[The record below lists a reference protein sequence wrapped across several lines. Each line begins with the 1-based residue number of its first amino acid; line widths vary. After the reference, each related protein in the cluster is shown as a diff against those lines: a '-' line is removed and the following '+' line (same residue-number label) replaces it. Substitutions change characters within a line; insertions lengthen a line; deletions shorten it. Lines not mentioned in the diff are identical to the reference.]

1 MSKTIEQKYRK
12 LSDIEHVLKR
22 SNMYIGSTVPHEGEE
37 FVLRGD
43 RFVKDRLTYIP
54 GFLKL
59 FDEII
64 SNSVDEHKRNPN
76 LNNIHVTINRD
87 KSIITIRDNGGIP
100 VVEHKEHKEWIPE
113 MIFSNLKAGSNFN
126 DDEERVGAGTN
137 GVGSTLTNIFST
149 KFRVVTADGKN
160 KFDQSFSN
168 NMHKRTKAKIEKDS
182 GNNFTEITYT
192 PDLERLGLT
201 SIDDDHFDML
211 QKRCYEIAA
220 CNSGIKLKLTTIKD
234 KTKTNEK
241 INYRSFKDYIG
252 QYTKDFFYEG
262 NDKWQ
267 FAIAP
272 SSDGHQQ
279 VSYVNTVG
287 TKDGGTHVNHI
298 IWQATVKLRAMI
310 LKKHKID
317 VKPNELKQH
326 MFVFVNAEVVN
337 SIFESQTKEKLISE
351 PKDFGTT
358 CIVSDQIVN
367 KIFKSEIIQQLL
379 DWYEQKKKVEDR
391 RELRKLNNNLSN
403 KKVAKLIDAKKRGN
417 REDCI
422 LGVYEGLSALSAV
435 RKFRDAQTIGAFPLR
450 GKFINVHEMSDSK
463 IIKNAE
469 VQEIMASIG
478 LRLGDEPKDLRF
490 GKIYI
495 YTDADVDGNSI
506 SGLLINFFYKYW
518 PELFDQGR
526 VYKVMTPIVVATKG
540 KINKNFYTQ
549 TEFDT
554 WKANTKDA
562 NKWETAYKKGLASLS
577 NREYEEIIKNPVALQ
592 LTSDINATKNL
603 SAWFGGNSQPRKD
616 KLLNPPTTTDLF

>member
-12 LSDIEHVLKR
+12 LNDIEHVLLR
-22 SNMYIGSTVPHEGEE
+22 SNMYIGSTKPHEGEE

-43 RFVKDRLTYIP
+43 KFVKERLTYVP

-59 FDEII
+59 FDEIV
-64 SNSVDEHKRNPN
+64 SNSVDEHKRNQN
-76 LNNIHVTINRD
+76 LNYIHVTINRD

-168 NMHKRTKAKIEKDS
+168 NMHKRTKAKVEKYI

-192 PDLERLGLT
+192 PDLVRLGLS

-234 KTKTNEK
+234 KDKTNEK

-262 NDKWQ
+262 DDKWQ

-272 SSDGHQQ
+272 STDGYQQ

-317 VKPNELKQH
+317 VKPNELK
-326 MFVFVNAEVVN
+326 
-337 SIFESQTKEKLISE
+337 L
-351 PKDFGTT
+351 
-358 CIVSDQIVN
+358 
-367 KIFKSEIIQQLL
+367 
-379 DWYEQKKKVEDR
+379 
-391 RELRKLNNNLSN
+391 
-403 KKVAKLIDAKKRGN
+403 
-417 REDCI
+417 
-422 LGVYEGLSALSAV
+422 
-435 RKFRDAQTIGAFPLR
+435 
-450 GKFINVHEMSDSK
+450 
-463 IIKNAE
+463 
-469 VQEIMASIG
+469 
-478 LRLGDEPKDLRF
+478 
-490 GKIYI
+490 
-495 YTDADVDGNSI
+495 
-506 SGLLINFFYKYW
+506 
-518 PELFDQGR
+518 
-526 VYKVMTPIVVATKG
+526 
-540 KINKNFYTQ
+540 
-549 TEFDT
+549 
-554 WKANTKDA
+554 
-562 NKWETAYKKGLASLS
+562 
-577 NREYEEIIKNPVALQ
+577 
-592 LTSDINATKNL
+592 
-603 SAWFGGNSQPRKD
+603 
-616 KLLNPPTTTDLF
+616 